1 MLKRNLKN
9 SNNNQIII
17 NIMEQSTI
25 SPSSTEE
32 VNMNITE
39 KPTSGAASTED
50 SSNKTATNTTRKN
63 LLYEEC
69 LAFIPN
75 SLKGRQDPR
84 YIYAKFFKQ
93 YKNFDYTN

>member
-1 MLKRNLKN
+1 
-9 SNNNQIII
+9 
-17 NIMEQSTI
+17 MEQSTI
-25 SPSSTEE
+25 SPSRTEE

-39 KPTSGAASTED
+39 KPTTGAASTED
-50 SSNKTATNTTRKN
+50 SRNKTATNTTRKN

-69 LAFIPN
+69 LGFISN

-93 YKNFDYTN
+93 YKDFDYTN